1 MFCKR
6 CGMQI
11 DDTASFCEHCG
22 ADQRP
27 AANPQPEATGYQP
40 SQPQQ
45 AWQPEMNPMPG
56 ASATKSTPYLVWS
69 ILVTIF
75 CCLPLGIPAIVFA
88 AKIDNCNAQGDFAG
102 AAENA
107 RKSKNFMIWGAV
119 LSVVFT
125 IIYFVFFGLMLAET
139 NFHF

>member
-1 MFCKR
+1 M
-6 CGMQI
+6 
-11 DDTASFCEHCG
+11 
-22 ADQRP
+22 
-27 AANPQPEATGYQP
+27 
-40 SQPQQ
+40 
-45 AWQPEMNPMPG
+45 
-56 ASATKSTPYLVWS
+56 VWS

>member
-1 MFCKR
+1 MFCKK
-6 CGMQI
+6 CGQQI
-11 DDTASFCEHCG
+11 DDGANFCEYCG

-27 AANPQPEATGYQP
+27 APEAEPEASVWQP
-40 SQPQQ
+40 SQPEPNS
-45 AWQPEMNPMPG
+45 QPLYNTLPEAG
-56 ASATKSTPYLVWS
+56 GVKGTAYIVWS
-69 ILVTIF
+69 ILVTLF

-125 IIYFVFFGLMLAET
+125 IVYFVFFGLMLAET

>member
-6 CGMQI
+6 CGQQI
-11 DDTASFCEHCG
+11 DDSATFCEHCG

-27 AANPQPEATGYQP
+27 APEAQGYQPQPEVQP
-40 SQPQQ
+40 AWTAPAAPQVK
-45 AWQPEMNPMPG
+45 G
-56 ASATKSTPYLVWS
+56 TTYLVWS

-88 AKIDNCNAQGDFAG
+88 AKIDNCNARGDFNG

-107 RKSKNFMIWGAV
+107 RKAKLFCIWGAV
-119 LSVVFT
+119 LTVVLAILYVVF
-125 IIYFVFFGLMLAET
+125 FALMGVGAGLDW
-139 NFHF
+139 

>member
-27 AANPQPEATGYQP
+27 AVNPQPDAAGYQP
-40 SQPQQ
+40 SQP
-45 AWQPEMNPMPG
+45 WQPEGNTMPG
-56 ASATKSTPYLVWS
+56 AVTKSTPYLVWS

-75 CCLPLGIPAIVFA
+75 CCLPLGVPAIVFA

-125 IIYFVFFGLMLAET
+125 IIYFVFFGLMIAET

>member
-6 CGMQI
+6 CGMKI

-27 AANPQPEATGYQP
+27 AAAPQPEETGYRPSEPQP
-40 SQPQQ
+40 GWQ
-45 AWQPEMNPMPG
+45 ADGVPMPG
-56 ASATKSTPYLVWS
+56 GAPTPSTPYLVWS
-69 ILVTIF
+69 ILVTLF

-88 AKIDNCNAQGDFAG
+88 AKIDSCNARGDFAS
-102 AAENA
+102 AAQNA
-107 RKSKNFMIWGAV
+107 RRSKLFMIWGAV
-119 LSVVFT
+119 LSVVL
-125 IIYFVFFGLMLAET
+125 GLLYLLIFALMFAET